1 MKEKCFCLT
10 YTEVLYLYEISEG
23 SVFYPLGFCVGFVCL
38 PFISIQQDV
47 FEIGLR
53 LKVIMFVIFHCW
65 CVSLKQNDSSPFEQ
79 AQGQSQPN
87 SDTKNM
93 F

>member
-1 MKEKCFCLT
+1 MKKKYFLLV
-10 YTEVLYLYEISEG
+10 YTEVRSLCEISQC
-23 SVFYPLGFCVGFVCL
+23 SVLYPLGFCVGFVCL
-38 PFISIQQDV
+38 PFISVQQDV

-65 CVSLKQNDSSPFEQ
+65 CASLKQNDSSPFEQ

-87 SDTKNM
+87 SDANNM